1 MAEKRRYAR
10 FKTPFCVQCD
20 WQNRFQS
27 ISGVTRDVSMKGA
40 SFLLDTE
47 VSIPPES
54 ILSFYF
60 LLPQSTLKI
69 RGEVVWAKDIGNK
82 KGLGVS
88 FKYIADHQKQEIYDN
103 IIKYFPEEI
112 IQRWWQV

>member
-1 MAEKRRYAR
+1 VAEKRRYVR

-20 WQNRFQS
+20 WQDRFQGV
-27 ISGVTRDVSMKGA
+27 SGVTRDISMKGA

-47 VSIPPES
+47 LNIPPES
-54 ILSFYF
+54 ILMFYF

-69 RGEVVWAKDIGNK
+69 RGKVAWIKDIGDK
-82 KGLGVS
+82 KGLGIS
-88 FKYIADHQKQEIYDN
+88 FICIADHQKQEIYDC

-112 IQRWWQV
+112 TQRWWQV